1 MAISNKSDL
10 IRYIRR
16 QLGDP
21 VLTIELADIQ
31 IEDVIEDVF
40 ILFRQ
45 YHADALKQT
54 IVTLDINTTNQLYTL
69 PNNIFSIV
77 DIYGQNNRSLFQY
90 DSEDQGYLM
99 KSAYVGNDG
108 LFDDEYR
115 ATDVEV
121 IRQRYQLYQSEVRRD
136 YVFEYS
142 FLEKELNFL
151 VNIEKNE
158 TVALHVYQYLD
169 TDDAAYGSYWFRR
182 ACVAKSGILLYQNRI
197 KYDGP
202 ALPGAARFNDEGMQR
217 YLDMKEKLLED
228 VIDRYSSSFDITLIG

>member
-1 MAISNKSDL
+1 MAITSKSDL
-10 IRYIRR
+10 IRYIKR

-21 VLTIELADIQ
+21 VLTVELADTQ
-31 IEDVIEDVF
+31 IEDVIDDVF

-54 IVTLDINTTNQLYTL
+54 IVTLDINTDNKLYTL
-69 PNNIFSIV
+69 PSNIFSII
-77 DIYGQNNRSLFQY
+77 DIYGQNSKSLMQY
-90 DSEDQGYLM
+90 DSEDEGYLL
-99 KSAYVGNDG
+99 KSAYVGNSG
-108 LFDDEYR
+108 LFDDEYN
-115 ATDVEV
+115 APDVEV
-121 IRQRYQLYQSEVRRD
+121 IRQRYQLYQAEVRRD

-151 VNIEKNE
+151 VDIEKDE

-169 TDDAAYGSYWFRR
+169 TDDAAYGSWWFRKMT
-182 ACVAKSGILLYQNRI
+182 VAEAGILLYQNRI

-217 YLDMKEKLLED
+217 YTDMKEKLLED
-228 VIDRYSSSFDITLIG
+228 IIDRYSASFDVSYIG